1 MSTCEALVDKGRRD
15 MRGDPVR
22 EPCGRP
28 ATVDQPGPNPVYK
41 FHWCDEHAGARP

>member
-1 MSTCEALVDKGRRD
+1 

-28 ATVDQPGPNPVYK
+28 ATVHVPGPNPVYK
-41 FHWCDEHAGARP
+41 FHWCAEHAKDS